1 MISMALKKISLRGT
15 HSNSERTN
23 STLMTFS
30 ACSSVGREGC
40 SSQVAPVASTDGSNT
55 FTEEGAVDRTKMD
68 SSRTQ
73 PEGSSRVSSRC

>member
-1 MISMALKKISLRGT
+1 MISMGLKKISLRGT
-15 HSNSERTN
+15 HNNSERTN
-23 STLMTFS
+23 STLMIFF

-40 SSQVAPVASTDGSNT
+40 SSQVAPVASTDVSNT
-55 FTEEGAVDRTKMD
+55 FTEEGAVDRTKKD